1 MKKKITVGTLAFN
14 LAIFSFLIV
23 QMYPLF
29 WLIVSSFR
37 PNLDLSSKPFSFP
50 STLTIVNFQNVI
62 LKSNIFIYIKNTV
75 IVAIVSLFLIV
86 VISSMASFAISK
98 MRFGLSDRVYSYF
111 ITGLTIPYMVTVIPL
126 FIMFTSLNIIDSY
139 LALILPMVGFS
150 LPVSILLFVNFFRF
164 IPNELIEA
172 AIIDGCSI
180 TQVFTKIILPLS
192 RNTIVTVIAMN
203 LIFIWNDYTFSLI
216 FINSTEMKTV
226 SLGLQDFIGSHGVTD
241 WGATYAAICTS
252 TLPTLIL
259 YFLLHKQITGGM
271 TLGAVKG

>member
-1 MKKKITVGTLAFN
+1 MKKKITVRNSAFY

-23 QMYPLF
+23 QMYPMF
-29 WLIVSSFR
+29 WLILSSFR
-37 PNLDLSSKPFSFP
+37 PNLDLSNKPFSFP
-50 STLTIVNFQNVI
+50 STLTIENFQSVI
-62 LKSNIFIYIKNTV
+62 LKSNIFIYIKNTI
-75 IVAIVSLFLIV
+75 IVAVVSLFLIV
-86 VISSMASFAISK
+86 LISSMASFAISK
-98 MRFGLSDRVYSYF
+98 MRFGLGDRVYSYF
-111 ITGLTIPYMVTVIPL
+111 ITGLTIPYIVTVIPL

-139 LALILPMVGFS
+139 MAVILPMVAFS
-150 LPVSILLFVNFFRF
+150 LPVSILLFVNFFKF

-192 RNTIVTVIAMN
+192 KNTIVTVVAMN
-203 LIFIWNDYTFSLI
+203 LIFIWNDYTFSLV
-216 FINSTEMKTV
+216 FINSTEMKTI

-241 WGATYAAICTS
+241 WGATYAAICIS

>member
-1 MKKKITVGTLAFN
+1 MNKKITVRKSAFY
-14 LAIFSFLIV
+14 LAILFFLVV
-23 QMYPLF
+23 QTYPMF
-29 WLIVSSFR
+29 WLILSSFR
-37 PNLDLSSKPFSFP
+37 PNLDLSNKPFSVP
-50 STLTIVNFQNVI
+50 STLIIENFQNVI
-62 LKSNIFIYIKNTV
+62 FKSSIFIYIKNTT

-86 VISSMASFAISK
+86 LISSTASFAISK
-98 MRFGLSDRVYSYF
+98 MSFRLSDQVYSYF
-111 ITGLTIPYMVTVIPL
+111 ITGLTIPYIVTVIPL
-126 FIMFTSLNIIDSY
+126 FILFTSLNIIDSY
-139 LALILPMVGFS
+139 VALILPMVAFS

-192 RNTIVTVIAMN
+192 KNTIVTVVAMN
-203 LIFIWNDYTFSLI
+203 MIFIWNDYTFSLI
-216 FINSTEMKTV
+216 FINSTELKTV

-241 WGATYAAICTS
+241 WGATYAAICIS

-259 YFLLHKQITGGM
+259 YFLLHKQITSGM

>member
-1 MKKKITVGTLAFN
+1 MKKKITVRNSAFY

-23 QMYPLF
+23 QMYPMF
-29 WLIVSSFR
+29 WLILSSFR
-37 PNLDLSSKPFSFP
+37 PNLDLSNKPFSFP
-50 STLTIVNFQNVI
+50 STLTIENFQSVI
-62 LKSNIFIYIKNTV
+62 LKSNIFIYIKNTI
-75 IVAIVSLFLIV
+75 IVAVVSLFLIV
-86 VISSMASFAISK
+86 LISSMASFAISK
-98 MRFGLSDRVYSYF
+98 MRFGLGDRVYSYF
-111 ITGLTIPYMVTVIPL
+111 ITGLTIPYIVTVIPL

-139 LALILPMVGFS
+139 MALILPMVAFS
-150 LPVSILLFVNFFRF
+150 LPVSILLFVNFFKF

-192 RNTIVTVIAMN
+192 KNTIVTVVAMN
-203 LIFIWNDYTFSLI
+203 LIFIWNDYTFSLV
-216 FINSTEMKTV
+216 FINSTEMKTI

-241 WGATYAAICTS
+241 WGATYAAICIS

>member
-1 MKKKITVGTLAFN
+1 MKKKITVRNSAFY
-14 LAIFSFLIV
+14 LAIFSFLLV
-23 QMYPLF
+23 QMYPMF
-29 WLIVSSFR
+29 WLILSSFR
-37 PNLDLSSKPFSFP
+37 PNLDLSNKPFSFP
-50 STLTIVNFQNVI
+50 STLTIENFQSVI
-62 LKSNIFIYIKNTV
+62 LKSNIFIYIKNTI
-75 IVAIVSLFLIV
+75 IVAVVSLFLIV
-86 VISSMASFAISK
+86 LISSMASFAISK
-98 MRFGLSDRVYSYF
+98 MRFGLGDRMYSYF
-111 ITGLTIPYMVTVIPL
+111 ITGLTIPYIVTVIPL

-139 LALILPMVGFS
+139 MALILPMVAFS
-150 LPVSILLFVNFFRF
+150 LPVSILLFVNFFKF

-192 RNTIVTVIAMN
+192 KNTIVTVVAMN
-203 LIFIWNDYTFSLI
+203 LIFIWNDYTFSLV
-216 FINSTEMKTV
+216 FINSTDMKTI

-241 WGATYAAICTS
+241 WGATYAAICIS

>member
-1 MKKKITVGTLAFN
+1 MKKKITVGTLVFN

>member
-1 MKKKITVGTLAFN
+1 
-14 LAIFSFLIV
+14 
-23 QMYPLF
+23 
-29 WLIVSSFR
+29 
-37 PNLDLSSKPFSFP
+37 
-50 STLTIVNFQNVI
+50 
-62 LKSNIFIYIKNTV
+62 
-75 IVAIVSLFLIV
+75 
-86 VISSMASFAISK
+86 MASFAISK
-98 MRFGLSDRVYSYF
+98 MRFGLGDRVYSYF
-111 ITGLTIPYMVTVIPL
+111 ITGLTIPYIVTVIPL

-139 LALILPMVGFS
+139 MALILPMVAFS
-150 LPVSILLFVNFFRF
+150 LPVSILLFVNFFKF

-192 RNTIVTVIAMN
+192 KNTIVTVVAMN
-203 LIFIWNDYTFSLI
+203 LIFIWNDYTFSLV
-216 FINSTEMKTV
+216 FINSTDMKTI

-241 WGATYAAICTS
+241 WGATYAAICIS

>member
-14 LAIFSFLIV
+14 LAISSFLIV
-23 QMYPLF
+23 QMYPMF

>member
-1 MKKKITVGTLAFN
+1 MKKKITVRNSAFY

-23 QMYPLF
+23 QMYPMF
-29 WLIVSSFR
+29 WLILSSFR
-37 PNLDLSSKPFSFP
+37 PNLDLSNKPFSFP
-50 STLTIVNFQNVI
+50 STLTIENFQSVI
-62 LKSNIFIYIKNTV
+62 LKSNIFIYIKNTI
-75 IVAIVSLFLIV
+75 IVAVVSLFLIV
-86 VISSMASFAISK
+86 LISSMASFAISK
-98 MRFGLSDRVYSYF
+98 MRFRLGDRVYSYF
-111 ITGLTIPYMVTVIPL
+111 ITGLTIPYIVTVIPL

-139 LALILPMVGFS
+139 MALILPMVAFS
-150 LPVSILLFVNFFRF
+150 LPVSILLFVNFFKF

-192 RNTIVTVIAMN
+192 KNTIVTVVAMN
-203 LIFIWNDYTFSLI
+203 LIFIWNDYTFSLV
-216 FINSTEMKTV
+216 FINSTEMKTI

-241 WGATYAAICTS
+241 WGATYAAICIS

>member
-1 MKKKITVGTLAFN
+1 MKKKITVGTLAFY
-14 LAIFSFLIV
+14 LAIFSFLVV
-23 QMYPLF
+23 QMYPMF
-29 WLIVSSFR
+29 WLILSSFR

-75 IVAIVSLFLIV
+75 IVAIISLFLIV

-150 LPVSILLFVNFFRF
+150 LPVSILLFVNFFKF